1 MNIKEQSTTQQQRI
15 AIETIQ
21 QRQLAQNEEGVAQEL
36 HLALS
41 QGEVSTALELF
52 EDNTIKVNAAIAE
65 YETATHAVMQRPN
78 KYHKGKEPYITE
90 KLPRAWQKYINEV
103 ALFFLLNN
111 PIEWSLKK
119 GNDAVFEA
127 FTSFLNNTRF
137 NTTTRE
143 AKRLAGAETQ
153 AAKLYHLYRDEDNH
167 AQVKVIV
174 LSKSKGYDLYPLIDQ
189 YGTMVAFAVG
199 YNVKRNRK
207 SIQRLDIYTDK
218 INYQCEKQNGE
229 WHITTAANPLGKIP
243 VIYFKQNTEWH
254 GVEARILRDEMQD
267 SKTAD
272 INNYFA
278 DPVAVVTADVV
289 SGLPEGEGIGKV
301 VRITGKDGDF
311 RYIEPPTSVNMKES
325 EKAANTKA
333 ILQDS
338 FTPDFSFE
346 TLSGMGT
353 LSGEALRR
361 ALILGYIKRNRNI
374 EIYEALID
382 REKNLILSIMQEFTH
397 VALSAQIREA
407 EIYMQFAEPFTE
419 DIREQIES
427 VGNAVSS
434 GVMSLET
441 AINTLRLVDDPQSE
455 IDRIKGQKE
464 APLLTE

>member
-1 MNIKEQSTTQQQRI
+1 
-15 AIETIQ
+15 
-21 QRQLAQNEEGVAQEL
+21 
-36 HLALS
+36 
-41 QGEVSTALELF
+41 
-52 EDNTIKVNAAIAE
+52 
-65 YETATHAVMQRPN
+65 
-78 KYHKGKEPYITE
+78 
-90 KLPRAWQKYINEV
+90 
-103 ALFFLLNN
+103 
-111 PIEWSLKK
+111 
-119 GNDAVFEA
+119 
-127 FTSFLNNTRF
+127 
-137 NTTTRE
+137 
-143 AKRLAGAETQ
+143 
-153 AAKLYHLYRDEDNH
+153 
-167 AQVKVIV
+167 
-174 LSKSKGYDLYPLIDQ
+174 
-189 YGTMVAFAVG
+189 MVAFAVG

>member
-1 MNIKEQSTTQQQRI
+1 MDKLQNQIQLQQR
-15 AIETIQ
+15 AIEAIQ
-21 QRQLAQNEEGVAQEL
+21 QSQLAQNEEGVAQEL

-41 QGEVSTALELF
+41 QGEVATALSLF
-52 EDNTIKVNAAIAE
+52 DDNTIKVNAAIAE
-65 YETATHAVMQRPN
+65 YETATHAVMMRPN
-78 KYHKGKEPYITE
+78 KYPKGKEPYITE

-111 PIEWSLKK
+111 PIEWNLKK

-167 AQVKVIV
+167 TQVKVIV

-207 SIQRLDIYTDK
+207 SVQRLDIYTPK
-218 INYQCEKQNGE
+218 INYNCEKQNGE
-229 WHITTAANPLGKIP
+229 WHITTATNPLGKIP
-243 VIYFKQNTEWH
+243 VIYFNQPTEWN
-254 GVEARILRDEMQD
+254 GVEARIHRDEMQD

-278 DPVAVVTADVV
+278 DPVAVVTTDVV

-311 RYIEPPTSVNMKES
+311 RYIEPPTSINMKES

-382 REKNLILSIMQEFTH
+382 REKNLILTIMQEFTH
-397 VALSAQIREA
+397 VSLSAQIREA

>member
-78 KYHKGKEPYITE
+78 KYPKGKEPYITE

-254 GVEARILRDEMQD
+254 GVEARI
-267 SKTAD
+267 
-272 INNYFA
+272 
-278 DPVAVVTADVV
+278 
-289 SGLPEGEGIGKV
+289 
-301 VRITGKDGDF
+301 
-311 RYIEPPTSVNMKES
+311 PP
-325 EKAANTKA
+325 
-333 ILQDS
+333 
-338 FTPDFSFE
+338 
-346 TLSGMGT
+346 
-353 LSGEALRR
+353 R
-361 ALILGYIKRNRNI
+361 
-374 EIYEALID
+374 
-382 REKNLILSIMQEFTH
+382 
-397 VALSAQIREA
+397 
-407 EIYMQFAEPFTE
+407 
-419 DIREQIES
+419 
-427 VGNAVSS
+427 
-434 GVMSLET
+434 
-441 AINTLRLVDDPQSE
+441 
-455 IDRIKGQKE
+455 
-464 APLLTE
+464 